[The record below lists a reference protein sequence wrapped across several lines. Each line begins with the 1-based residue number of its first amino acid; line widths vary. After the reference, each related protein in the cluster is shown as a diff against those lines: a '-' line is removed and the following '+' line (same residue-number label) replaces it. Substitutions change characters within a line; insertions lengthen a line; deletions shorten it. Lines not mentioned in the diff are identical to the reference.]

1 MSDLRIRS
9 AAADEYPEVAQ
20 LTVAGFDE
28 PPAPTAARLALLRD
42 AAGRA
47 RAGDLLV
54 AVDEASGRLT
64 GTASLLRAGSQYARL
79 AEPDEAELRLLA
91 VRPEHRGRGVAFA
104 LMAAAIERCR
114 RWDGVR
120 SLVLDTA
127 PANLTAQRLYQRLGF
142 VRVPERETRVIEGLG
157 RLKVFTHDLHPEG

>member
-1 MSDLRIRS
+1 MSDLRFRS
-9 AAADEYPEVAQ
+9 ATPAEYAEVAD

-47 RAGDLLV
+47 NAGDLLV
-54 AVDEASGRLT
+54 AVNEPTGRLA
-64 GTASLLRAGSQYARL
+64 GTASLLRSGSDYARF
-79 AEPDEAELRLLA
+79 AESGEAELRLLA
-91 VRPEHRGRGVAFA
+91 VHPEYRGRGIAFA
-104 LMAAAIERCR
+104 LMVEAIDRCR
-114 RWDGVR
+114 QWDGVR

-127 PANLTAQRLYQRLGF
+127 PANVTAHRLYHRLGF

-157 RLKVFTHDLHPEG
+157 RLLVFAHDLHLG